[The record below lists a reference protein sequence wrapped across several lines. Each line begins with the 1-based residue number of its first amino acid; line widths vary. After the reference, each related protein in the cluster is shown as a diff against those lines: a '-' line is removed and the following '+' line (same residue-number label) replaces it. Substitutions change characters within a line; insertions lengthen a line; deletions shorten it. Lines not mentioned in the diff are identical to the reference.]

1 MSTISAALSISARL
15 EKLVS
20 YLQYAFVQKTFL
32 VAILISLCAALL
44 GLILVL
50 RRHSLI
56 GDGLSHVAFGAAAV
70 AATMGILDMTLTLPI
85 TVLAAILILKN
96 DPKKRVM
103 GDAAIAMLSA
113 GALAVGYLILEI
125 GGGTANL
132 GGDVCTALFG
142 SSAILSIDKTEL
154 IVTVTMTVILCA
166 LSVIFYYK
174 IFSLSFD
181 ERFAKATGSKTER
194 YELGLAIITAVII
207 VIGMKIAGV
216 LLISAL
222 IVFPAMAAM
231 RVAKSFFSSLIL
243 SGIIGVIC
251 AALGVALSIL
261 FETPVGATIAMTDIL
276 AFGLFALIGKKKA

>member
-1 MSTISAALSISARL
+1 MSAIIVALSLPERFD
-15 EKLVS
+15 KLAS
-20 YLQYAFVQKTFL
+20 YLKYAFVQKTFL
-32 VAILISLCAALL
+32 VAILVSLCAALL
-44 GLILVL
+44 GLVLVL

-70 AATMGILDMTLTLPI
+70 AATLGILDFTLTLPV
-85 TVLAAILILKN
+85 TVLAAILILKAN
-96 DPKKRVM
+96 SEKRVM

-113 GALAVGYLILEI
+113 GALAVGYLILEA

-142 SSAILSIDKTEL
+142 SSAILSIDTTEL
-154 IVTVTMTVILCA
+154 IVTASMAVILCT
-166 LSVIFYYK
+166 LTVIFYYK
-174 IFSLSFD
+174 IFSVSFD

-194 YELGLAIITAVII
+194 YNLGLAIITAVII

-231 RVAKSFFSSLIL
+231 RVAKSFLSSLIL

-251 AALGVALSIL
+251 AALGVVLSIL
-261 FETPVGATIAMTDIL
+261 FETPVGATIAMTDIV
-276 AFGLFALIGKKKA
+276 AFGLFALIRRKKA